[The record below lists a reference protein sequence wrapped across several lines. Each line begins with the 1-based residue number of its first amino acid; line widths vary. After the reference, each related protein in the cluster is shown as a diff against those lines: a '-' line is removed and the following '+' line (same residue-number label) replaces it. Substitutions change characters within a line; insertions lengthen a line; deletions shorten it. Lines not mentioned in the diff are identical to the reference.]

1 MLSRLCSIT
10 HRIHTA
16 RRITLRE
23 SIGAVT
29 EATGMAQTRIYN
41 GDKIVS
47 VNHRQGMVQ
56 LPARQSQW
64 RCLRSR
70 HGGTASSRT
79 RTATTRWRTSGR
91 WACSLQGCRVARS
104 IVEAINR
111 RALFRCKH
119 LFIQGDIRAA
129 RFSDANPF
137 VPYFPNFVARPRLS
151 ESMRQWQTHCQ
162 SNMIFC
168 KLFAC
173 AWVGA

>member
-1 MLSRLCSIT
+1 
-10 HRIHTA
+10 
-16 RRITLRE
+16 
-23 SIGAVT
+23 
-29 EATGMAQTRIYN
+29 MAQTRINN
-41 GDKIVS
+41 GDMIVS
-47 VNHRQGMVQ
+47 ANPDRGGLNYQLGNPNDAASGPGM
-56 LPARQSQW
+56 
-64 RCLRSR
+64 
-70 HGGTASSRT
+70 GGIASSRT
-79 RTATTRWRTSGR
+79 RTATTRWRTRGR